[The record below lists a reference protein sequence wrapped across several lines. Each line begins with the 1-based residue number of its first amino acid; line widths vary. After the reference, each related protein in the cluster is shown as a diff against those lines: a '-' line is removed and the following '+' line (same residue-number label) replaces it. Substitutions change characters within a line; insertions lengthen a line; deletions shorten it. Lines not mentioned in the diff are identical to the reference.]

1 MTVAVDQPRLSRR
14 EDAITV
20 ACTSWLIL
28 GLFVDGWAHNHQ
40 KPESFFT
47 PWHALLYSGFLATA
61 TWLWSRYER
70 HHGVP
75 VGYGLGYVGAVTF
88 AVGGVFDMF
97 WHLIFGVEVN
107 LEALLSPSHL
117 VLFTGGL
124 LILSSPFRAAWSDTS
139 ETAPPLSRFLPA
151 LLSITLVTATVS
163 FFLMEF
169 SPFLTNAATGR
180 AYRSLNFR
188 FGVDNVDFVSQKL
201 ELQGFAS
208 ILIATLVLVGPT
220 LLLLRR
226 WRVPS
231 GSFTILFGSVAF
243 LTSALHGFEMRQ
255 TILAAVIGGI
265 TADVVGSALAGSVS
279 TATLL
284 RVVGAAVP
292 AVMWLSYFGVI
303 AAASSVGW
311 SVEFWAGITV
321 MSSLAGFAL
330 ALLMTLEPPVSPAAR
345 GVLR

>member
-1 MTVAVDQPRLSRR
+1 
-14 EDAITV
+14 
-20 ACTSWLIL
+20 
-28 GLFVDGWAHNHQ
+28 VDGWAHNHQ

-61 TWLWSRYER
+61 AWLWSRYER
-70 HHGVP
+70 HRGVP
-75 VGYGLGYVGAVTF
+75 AGYGLGYVGVATF
-88 AVGGVFDMF
+88 AIGGVFDMF
-97 WHLIFGVEVN
+97 WHLVFGVEVD

-117 VLFTGGL
+117 VLFLGGA
-124 LILSSPFRAAWSDTS
+124 LILSSPFRAAWSDPS
-139 ETAPPLSRFLPA
+139 ETSPPLGPFLPP

-169 SPFLTNAATGR
+169 SPFLNNSATGR
-180 AYRSLNFR
+180 AYRFLDLR
-188 FGVDNVDFVSQKL
+188 VGVDNVDFVSQKL

-208 ILIATLVLVGPT
+208 ILIATLVLLGPT

-226 WRVPS
+226 WRAP
-231 GSFTILFGSVAF
+231 GGAFTILFGTVAV

-255 TILAAVIGGI
+255 TVLAAFAGGI
-265 TADVVGSALAGSVS
+265 TADLVASGLGASVS

-284 RVVGAAVP
+284 HAVGAVVP
-292 AVMWLSYFGVI
+292 AVMWLSYFGVL
-303 AAASSVGW
+303 AVFASVGW

-330 ALLMTLEPPVSPAAR
+330 ALLMTLEPPVSPSAA
-345 GVLR
+345 G